1 MQDSTVHARPQAIG
15 APGIPTTK
23 EAEGVTE
30 EGASDLTGGQHHH
43 KYCLAKKKK
52 KDKLV
57 KKEDRKGTQAALR
70 SVGRGAQ
77 NWPALLGSH

>member
-30 EGASDLTGGQHHH
+30 EGASDLTGGAASPSI
-43 KYCLAKKKK
+43 LFGKKKK
-52 KDKLV
+52 K
-57 KKEDRKGTQAALR
+57 KKKTNLLKRKIEREHKQLYD
-70 SVGRGAQ
+70 
-77 NWPALLGSH
+77 P